1 MDTSIV
7 PQKRFTVYLVTNR
20 VNGKKYVGITIQS
33 IDARLNAH
41 FSKARI
47 TSDNRKFYNAIRKY
61 GEENFYIELLDRA
74 DSYTE
79 LKEKEKHYIKT
90 LDTYN
95 SGYNSTFGGDGT
107 LGASPNDEVREK
119 HRAHKKAY
127 FANQENRDRYSKMNA
142 VFSDEQIIEMCDM
155 ARTGELNSF
164 ELADLF
170 GTTEPTVSE
179 IITGKL
185 YKHVKREPL
194 PKRGIEKAR
203 MEAKRK
209 KLLSLYADG
218 LSYADIGEKVGLD
231 SNTVWRNLK
240 SILGDSPVSADMRQ
254 IEQRNGKIVSERL
267 LGKTVREI
275 SSTVGISV
283 DVVRR
288 ELKKAGIYKPD
299 DPRNKSRSN
308 QV

>member
-7 PQKRFTVYLVTNR
+7 PQKKFTVYLVINR

-33 IDARLNAH
+33 LDARLNAH
-41 FSKARI
+41 FSKAKV
-47 TSDNRKFYNAIRKY
+47 TGDNRKFYNAIRKY
-61 GEENFYIELLDRA
+61 GEENFYIEFLDSA

-79 LKEKEKHYIKT
+79 LKEKEKHYIKE

-95 SGYNSTFGGDGT
+95 SGYNSTLGGDGT

-155 ARTGELNSF
+155 AKTGELNSF

-170 GTTEPTVSE
+170 ETTEPTVSE
-179 IITGKL
+179 ILRGKL

-194 PKRGIEKAR
+194 PKRGMEKAR
-203 MEAKRK
+203 MEVKRK
-209 KLLSLYADG
+209 KLLSLYTDG
-218 LSYADIGEKVGLD
+218 LSYDEIAERVGLD
-231 SNTVWRNLK
+231 SNTVQRNLRT
-240 SILGDSPVSADMRQ
+240 ILGHRPVTPTMRAVDDRNRM
-254 IEQRNGKIVSERL
+254 IVEYRNGGKAVSEIARL
-267 LGKTVREI
+267 TNV
-275 SSTVGISV
+275 SV

-288 ELKKAGIYKPD
+288 QLKIAGIYKPD
-299 DPRNKSRSN
+299 DSKGRPRTN
-308 QV
+308 